1 MVGRRSIAQPTNHC
15 NMTSTI
21 MAKKLNSPWAWIPSL
36 YFGEGIPYVVA
47 ATNFS
52 LIMYKQLGLSNADA
66 AMYTSWLYL
75 PWVIKPFWSPIVDIL
90 GTKRMWIWALQ
101 FLMGILMAG
110 VAFCI
115 PMPFFL
121 QSTIALLWLV
131 GFASATHD
139 IAADGFYMLALDS
152 HRQSVFVGIRS
163 TFYRISMIV
172 GQGAL
177 VILAGWLE
185 QRLGNIANAWSYTF
199 YGIAAFFILLAVYHR
214 FVLPRPASDFPARDS
229 NSIKAFFN
237 SFACFFRKPGIW
249 MAIAFILLYR
259 LGEAQL
265 VKMASPFM
273 LDPVEKGGLG
283 LTTAEVGVVYGT
295 VGVIC
300 LTVGGILGGI
310 YAAVKGLKN
319 SLWLMLLCMNVPNL
333 IYVALAVFQPDN
345 YAVVCAGVAVEQ
357 FGYGFGF
364 TAFMLYMIYVC
375 QGEYQT
381 SHYAIC
387 TGIMALG
394 MMLPGMVSGYIQ
406 EYIGYTNFFIWVCI
420 CTIPIFILCKWIK
433 IDPAFGRK

>member
-1 MVGRRSIAQPTNHC
+1 MVGRLGYTPPTNHC
-15 NMTSTI
+15 NITSTI

-199 YGIAAFFILLAVYHR
+199 YGIAAFFILLAIYHR

-310 YAAVKGLKN
+310 YAAAKGLKN

-333 IYVALAVFQPDN
+333 IYVALAVFQPEN

>member
-15 NMTSTI
+15 NMISTI

-75 PWVIKPFWSPIVDIL
+75 PWVIKPFWSPVVDIL

-310 YAAVKGLKN
+310 YAAAKGLKN

-333 IYVALAVFQPDN
+333 IYVALAVFQPEN

-406 EYIGYTNFFIWVCI
+406 EYVGYTNFFIWVCI

>member
-1 MVGRRSIAQPTNHC
+1 MKNNNNKQSI
-15 NMTSTI
+15 
-21 MAKKLNSPWAWIPSL
+21 SPWAWIPTL
-36 YFGEGIPYVVA
+36 YFSEGIPYVVA

-52 LIMYKQLGLSNADA
+52 VIMYKQLGLSNVDA
-66 AMYTSWLYL
+66 ALYTSWLYL
-75 PWVIKPFWSPIVDIL
+75 PWVIKPFWSPIVDVFS
-90 GTKRMWIWALQ
+90 TKRRWICILQ
-101 FLMGILMAG
+101 FVMGVLLAG

-121 QSTIALLWLV
+121 QSTLALLWLA

-152 HRQSVFVGIRS
+152 HEQSVFVGIRS

-172 GQGAL
+172 GQGVL

-185 QRLGNIANAWSYTF
+185 KKLGNVQAAWSYTL
-199 YGIAAFFILLAVYHR
+199 YGTGAFFVLLALYHR
-214 FVLPRPASDFPARDS
+214 FVLPRPLNDRPAGDA
-229 NSIKAFFN
+229 NSVKAFFN
-237 SFACFFRKPGIW
+237 SFASFFKKPGIW

-283 LTTAEVGVVYGT
+283 LDTSQVGVVYGT
-295 VGVIC
+295 VGVIA

-319 SLWLMLLCMNVPNL
+319 SLWVMLLFMNVPNL
-333 IYVALAVFQPDN
+333 VYVALAAFQPGN
-345 YAVVCAGVAVEQ
+345 YFLVCAAVAVEQ

-406 EYIGYTNFFIWVCI
+406 EFLGYTNFFVWVCI
-420 CTIPIFILCKWIK
+420 CTIPIFILCRWIR
-433 IDPAFGRK
+433 IEESFGKKNKC

>member
-310 YAAVKGLKN
+310 YAAAKGLKN

-406 EYIGYTNFFIWVCI
+406 EYVGYTNFFIWVCI

>member
-1 MVGRRSIAQPTNHC
+1 MVGRRSYAPPTNHC
-15 NMTSTI
+15 NMISTI

-283 LTTAEVGVVYGT
+283 FTTAEVGVVYGT

-300 LTVGGILGGI
+300 LTIGGILGGI
-310 YAAVKGLKN
+310 YAAAKGLKN

-406 EYIGYTNFFIWVCI
+406 EYVGYTNFFIWVCI